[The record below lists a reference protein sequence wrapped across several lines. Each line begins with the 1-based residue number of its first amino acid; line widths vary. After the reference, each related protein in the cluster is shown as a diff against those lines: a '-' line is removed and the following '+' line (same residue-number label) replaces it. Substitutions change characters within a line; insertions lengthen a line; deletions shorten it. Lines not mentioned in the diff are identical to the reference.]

1 MEQWILVPVGG
12 DGKDYSVLCVALLL
26 FQVTCDCSKSLTQQ
40 SYIMHR
46 GLSCEEVTPEHG
58 EFVI

>member
-1 MEQWILVPVGG
+1 MEQWILVPVG
-12 DGKDYSVLCVALLL
+12 DHGKDAVLCVTLLL
-26 FQVTCDCSKSLTQQ
+26 FQVTCDYPKPSTQQ

-46 GLSCEEVTPEHG
+46 GLSCEEMTPEHR